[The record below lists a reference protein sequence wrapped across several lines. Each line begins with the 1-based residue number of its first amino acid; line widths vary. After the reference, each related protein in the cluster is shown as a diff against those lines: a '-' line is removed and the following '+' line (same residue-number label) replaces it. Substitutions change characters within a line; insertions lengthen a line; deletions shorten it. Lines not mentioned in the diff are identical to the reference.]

1 MLQLLVKDIR
11 IQKQYIALGFVFVGV
26 VFFAL
31 GAFEGLPLAVPAAIF
46 SHFLIVV
53 SSKWDEKNNNGRM
66 LASFPLKRR
75 DIVGSKYA
83 GVFMFTAIA
92 FLLTLLW
99 RVLAALALPEAELPW
114 FSPGSMLIAVA
125 VLFVFYSIYFPL
137 FFAFG
142 SRISQALD
150 LIVIFAIGGAAVV
163 VIRVL
168 EWMDIHVTA
177 SMRHAVAEE
186 SANDAML
193 GWWAGG
199 ACLLLFILSWL
210 IAVYLYERRNI

>member
-1 MLQLLVKDIR
+1 MLQLLAKDIR
-11 IQKQYIALGFVFVGV
+11 IQKQMIALGFVFVGI

-31 GAFEGLPLAVPAAIF
+31 GAFEGLPIAVPAAIF

-83 GVFMFTAIA
+83 GVLMFMAIA

-99 RVLAALALPEAELPW
+99 RVLASTVLPEAELPW
-114 FSPGSMLIAVA
+114 FSPGSLLLAA
-125 VLFVFYSIYFPL
+125 AALLVFYSIYFPL

-142 SRISQALD
+142 SRISQFLD
-150 LIVIFAIGGAAVV
+150 LIVIFAIGGAAA
-163 VIRVL
+163 IILRVL
-168 EWMDIHVTA
+168 EWLDIHVVA
-177 SMRHAVAEE
+177 AIRQAVTE
-186 SANDAML
+186 DAVSGAAL

-199 ACLLLFILSWL
+199 ACLLLFVLSGFVSL
-210 IAVYLYERRNI
+210 YLYERRNI

>member
-1 MLQLLVKDIR
+1 MFQLLAKDIR
-11 IQKQYIALGFVFVGV
+11 IQKRGIALGFVFVGI

-83 GVFMFTAIA
+83 GVLMFMAIA

-99 RVLAALALPEAELPW
+99 RVLAARVIATGG
-114 FSPGSMLIAVA
+114 SPPRP
-125 VLFVFYSIYFPL
+125 F
-137 FFAFG
+137 
-142 SRISQALD
+142 
-150 LIVIFAIGGAAVV
+150 
-163 VIRVL
+163 
-168 EWMDIHVTA
+168 
-177 SMRHAVAEE
+177 
-186 SANDAML
+186 
-193 GWWAGG
+193 
-199 ACLLLFILSWL
+199 
-210 IAVYLYERRNI
+210 